1 MKKISKKHL
10 LILSTTLIVIAT
22 TLFISSCAKKTSY
35 GQKIVAPTT
44 NTTNTNT
51 NTAQPKVKDILASDQ
66 YVGKEVVLQ
75 GKITLECGS
84 GCWFNL
90 DDGTGK
96 LYVDLLPSNIAI
108 PQWVGKTVVAKG
120 KVIKEEGD
128 IKMIGTG
135 VTLK

>member
-1 MKKISKKHL
+1 MKKISRKHILAISFAL
-10 LILSTTLIVIAT
+10 LALTFFVGT
-22 TLFISSCAKKTSY
+22 CAKKTGY
-35 GQKIVAPTT
+35 GQKVTVPT
-44 NTTNTNT
+44 NTTSL
-51 NTAQPKVKDILASDQ
+51 KVKDILASDQ

-90 DDGTGK
+90 EDGTGK
-96 LYVDLLPSNIAI
+96 IYVDLLPSNLAI
-108 PQWVGKTVVAKG
+108 PQWVGKDVVAKG
-120 KVIKEEGD
+120 KVIKEDGD